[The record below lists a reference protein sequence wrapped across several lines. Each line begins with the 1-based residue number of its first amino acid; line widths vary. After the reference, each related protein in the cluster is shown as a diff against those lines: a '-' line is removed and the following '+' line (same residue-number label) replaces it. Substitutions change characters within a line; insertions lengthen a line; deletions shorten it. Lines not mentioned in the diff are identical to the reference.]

1 MNHEANETGY
11 YYAYLLLQ
19 FVFCLII
26 TFFFHFMMQDYDK
39 FWENF
44 GKHLKLGCLEDHQNH
59 KRIAPLLRFSSS
71 QSEEELISLDEYIE
85 NMKPEQKDIYYI
97 AADSLKS
104 ARNAPS
110 LEMLL
115 EKDFEVSHYE
125 MNVLFWK
132 LIYLIQGFHHIYNLC
147 MSEVSSKMWVRW
159 ASPELVGLAILPT

>member
-1 MNHEANETGY
+1 MKQRKLVIIMLIY
-11 YYAYLLLQ
+11 SYS

-97 AADSLKS
+97 ASDNLKS

-110 LEMLL
+110 LERLL

-125 MNVLFWK
+125 LNVFVLK
-132 LIYLIQGFHHIYNLC
+132 INLSHPGLSSYIIYACRKFHPKCESGGPSQSWL
-147 MSEVSSKMWVRW
+147 
-159 ASPELVGLAILPT
+159 G